1 MVKIN
6 QKGVDQRIL
15 DSVWGFMSAY
25 IGILVVFTLI
35 MLACGLNELTAFS
48 AVAASLNNLGPGLG
62 DVFVNY
68 ADLGSLPK
76 WVCISA
82 MVLGRLEIFALLVL
96 FTPTFWQD

>member
-1 MVKIN
+1 
-6 QKGVDQRIL
+6 
-15 DSVWGFMSAY
+15 MSAY
-25 IGILVVFTLI
+25 IGILVVFTLT
-35 MLACGLNELTAFS
+35 MMACGLNELTSFS

-68 ADLGSLPK
+68 NALGLLPK
-76 WVCISA
+76 WICISA